1 MNSTFVG
8 REKEIREFKKKLE
21 SFIYQHSN
29 ITNHSIVL
37 IHGFGGIGK
46 TTLLKKLKDIV
57 ENSQGQPFKDYFDIL
72 ELDWGNQEKQ
82 DLINP
87 VMVLKIIYEALIKNE
102 ERKQYFHGYTEV
114 IKIWESRQKKYNNA
128 EEKQEQTGKFVEPEL
143 TDEEKNHYGDL
154 EDELVEYLADGIN
167 DLSQKKPLLIF
178 LDTYEVLNDI
188 DVNQAI
194 QKVIKKSGNKVIWII
209 AGRNDL
215 TQSISRN
222 LVAQEALTSILERKN
237 EDPDIVA
244 LAIRDLGKLN
254 ALENSQLIHFL
265 DFNKSRDRY
274 VREAAANAIKHRVI
288 EIYKSRNISNL
299 KRLIIEVVPSL
310 IKAMRN
316 DFMKDSREAATDAG
330 KMTFQI
336 MKRFDSK
343 LMDTD
348 EDLKKELISIKH
360 QLELALIFS
369 SKEKK
374 KLFVDSLYKNEKL
387 SQKDPLTLIKDLLA
401 ESDLYEKV
409 GFILLLGEL
418 KAEEAIDR
426 LVKLLSNI
434 NEEPDIRAS
443 AAESLGEIGGP
454 VANNKQAIDALIDA
468 LEYDEQQQKN
478 GQYVRSEAARAL
490 GKLVP
495 PKAIKKLYEAIRIDK
510 FSSVRDNGKKALSN
524 YLINSP
530 ISHWNEYQNKAF
542 KYLLKTVTNPE
553 KEKKDLFPNEEDIQQ
568 KLITE
573 SSAQGQGNEFQS
585 QSIDQLIDALK
596 ETKDPDECV
605 AIAKQIS
612 SLKDAKALEPIL
624 DKLEELKEGDWI
636 ARTAVVKV
644 LGQLD
649 ISIEKLEKSKVIK
662 ILVDRWRNDPIS
674 DVRNAVQETIENIY
688 LYTSG
693 NYELAEDALNRY
705 IDQKEKK
712 YRMQELKNRIKQ
724 NKKQNNAKLI

>member
-1 MNSTFVG
+1 MNSIFVG

-21 SFIYQHSN
+21 SFLDRSSN

-57 ENSQGQPFKDYFDIL
+57 ENSQGQPFKDSFDIL

-82 DLINP
+82 DLINR

-102 ERKQYFHGYTEV
+102 ERKQYFQNYTKV
-114 IKIWESRQKKYNNA
+114 IKIWESCQKKYKNA

-143 TDEEKNHYGDL
+143 TDYEKNNYGYL
-154 EDELVEYLADGIN
+154 EDSLVEYLADGIN

-178 LDTYEVLNDI
+178 FDTYEVLNDI
-188 DVNQAI
+188 DVNLAI
-194 QKVIKKSGNKVIWII
+194 QRVIKKSGNKVIWII

-237 EDPDIVA
+237 EDADIVA
-244 LAIRDLGKLN
+244 LAIRNLEKLD

-265 DFNKSRDRY
+265 DFNKSPDRY

-330 KMTFQI
+330 KITFQI
-336 MKRFDSK
+336 MKTFDSE

-348 EDLKKELISIKH
+348 EGLKKELISIKH

-374 KLFVDSLYKNEKL
+374 KSFVNSRKEKIG
-387 SQKDPLTLIKDLLA
+387 KKEPLTLIQDLDKEL
-401 ESDLYEKV
+401 DLYEKV

-418 KAEEAIDR
+418 KAEDAIER

-454 VANNKQAIDALIDA
+454 VVNNKQAIDALIDA
-468 LEYDEQQQKN
+468 LEYDEQQQNN

-530 ISHWNEYQNKAF
+530 RSHWNEYQNKAF

-649 ISIEKLEKSKVIK
+649 ISIEQLEKSKVIK

-712 YRMQELKNRIKQ
+712 YRMQEVKNRIKQ

>member
-1 MNSTFVG
+1 MNSIFVG

-21 SFIYQHSN
+21 SFLDRSSN

-57 ENSQGQPFKDYFDIL
+57 ENSQGQPFKDSFDIL

-82 DLINP
+82 DLINR

-102 ERKQYFHGYTEV
+102 ERKQYFQNYTKV
-114 IKIWESRQKKYNNA
+114 IKIWESCQKKYKNA

-143 TDEEKNHYGDL
+143 TDYEKNNYGYL
-154 EDELVEYLADGIN
+154 EDSLVEYLADGIN

-178 LDTYEVLNDI
+178 FDTYEVLNDI
-188 DVNQAI
+188 DVNLAI
-194 QKVIKKSGNKVIWII
+194 QRVIKKSGNKVIWII

-237 EDPDIVA
+237 EDADIVA
-244 LAIRDLGKLN
+244 LAIRNLEKLD

-265 DFNKSRDRY
+265 DFNKSPDRY

-330 KMTFQI
+330 KITFQI
-336 MKRFDSK
+336 MKTFDSE

-348 EDLKKELISIKH
+348 EGLKKELISIKH

-374 KLFVDSLYKNEKL
+374 KSFVNSRKEKIG
-387 SQKDPLTLIKDLLA
+387 KKEPLTLIQDLDKEL
-401 ESDLYEKV
+401 DLYEKV

-418 KAEEAIDR
+418 KAEDAIER

-454 VANNKQAIDALIDA
+454 VVNNKQAIDALIDA
-468 LEYDEQQQKN
+468 LEYDEQQQNN

-495 PKAIKKLYEAIRIDK
+495 PKAIKKLYEAIRRDK

-553 KEKKDLFPNEEDIQQ
+553 KEKKDLFPNEEDIQK

-649 ISIEKLEKSKVIK
+649 ISIEQLEEAEVIK
-662 ILVDRWRNDPIS
+662 ILVDRWRHDPIS

-712 YRMQELKNRIKQ
+712 YRMQEVKNRIKQ

>member
-8 REKEIREFKKKLE
+8 REKEIREFEKKLK
-21 SFIYQHSN
+21 SFLYRSSN
-29 ITNHSIVL
+29 ITNHSIML
-37 IHGFGGIGK
+37 INGFGGIGK

-57 ENSQGQPFKDYFDIL
+57 ENSQERGFKDYFDIL
-72 ELDWGNQEKQ
+72 ELDWDKQ
-82 DLINP
+82 LKHNLIKP
-87 VMVLKIIYEALIKNE
+87 DMVLTIIYEALTKSE
-102 ERKQYFHGYTEV
+102 ERKDYFNEFTKVLEILKS
-114 IKIWESRQKKYNNA
+114 IKEKYAEA
-128 EEKQEQTGKFVEPEL
+128 EEKQEKIGKFVEPEL
-143 TDEEKNHYGDL
+143 TNYEQENYPELESGLVKHLAEGIKN
-154 EDELVEYLADGIN
+154 
-167 DLSQKKPLLIF
+167 LSQKKPLLIF
-178 LDTYEVLNDI
+178 FDTQEVLNDI
-188 DVNQAI
+188 DVNKAI
-194 QKVIKKSGNKVIWII
+194 REVIKKSGNKVIWII

-222 LVAQEALTSILERKN
+222 LVAQKALTSILERKN

-244 LAIRDLGKLN
+244 LAIRNLGKSN

-265 DFNKSRDRY
+265 DFNKSPDRY
-274 VREAAANAIKHRVI
+274 VRQAAANVIKRRAF
-288 EIYKSRNISNL
+288 EIDKSRNISNL
-299 KRLIIEVVPSL
+299 QKVIREVVPSL

-330 KMTFQI
+330 DRTFKT
-336 MKRFDSK
+336 MDKFDSE
-343 LMDTD
+343 LMDAH
-348 EDLKKELISIKH
+348 EGLKKELISIKN
-360 QLELALIFS
+360 QLQLALIFS
-369 SKEKK
+369 GKYEEKK
-374 KLFVDSLYKNEKL
+374 KSFVDDQKEKFGKKDPQILIQDLYKESNLYNKVCVILCLGKL
-387 SQKDPLTLIKDLLA
+387 KDTNAINPLLD
-401 ESDLYEKV
+401 
-409 GFILLLGEL
+409 
-418 KAEEAIDR
+418 
-426 LVKLLSNI
+426 LLSNI

-468 LEYDEQQQKN
+468 LEYDEKQPKN
-478 GQYVRSEAARAL
+478 DQYVRSEAAIAL

-495 PKAIKKLYEAIRIDK
+495 PKAIENLYEAIRKDK
-510 FSSVRDNGKKALSN
+510 FSSVRDNEKKALSN

-530 ISHWNEYQNKAF
+530 ILHWNECQNQAF
-542 KYLLKTVTNPE
+542 KYLVKTVTNPE

-705 IDQKEKK
+705 IDQKEKEDWI
-712 YRMQELKNRIKQ
+712 QELKNRIKQ

>member
-1 MNSTFVG
+1 MNSIFVG

-21 SFIYQHSN
+21 SFLDRSSN

-57 ENSQGQPFKDYFDIL
+57 ENSQGQPFKDSFDIL

-82 DLINP
+82 DLINR

-102 ERKQYFHGYTEV
+102 ERKQYFQNYTKV
-114 IKIWESRQKKYNNA
+114 IKIWESCQKKYKNA

-143 TDEEKNHYGDL
+143 TDYEKNNYGYL
-154 EDELVEYLADGIN
+154 EDSLVEYLADGIN

-178 LDTYEVLNDI
+178 FDTYEVLNDI
-188 DVNQAI
+188 DVNLAI
-194 QKVIKKSGNKVIWII
+194 QRVIKKSGNKVIWII

-237 EDPDIVA
+237 EDADIVA
-244 LAIRDLGKLN
+244 LAIRNLEKLD

-265 DFNKSRDRY
+265 DFNKSPDRY

-330 KMTFQI
+330 KITFQI
-336 MKRFDSK
+336 MKTFDSE

-348 EDLKKELISIKH
+348 EGLKKELISIKH

-374 KLFVDSLYKNEKL
+374 KSFVNSRKEKIG
-387 SQKDPLTLIKDLLA
+387 KKEPLTLIQDLDKEL
-401 ESDLYEKV
+401 DLYEKV
-409 GFILLLGEL
+409 GFILFLGEL
-418 KAEEAIDR
+418 KAEDAIER
-426 LVKLLSNI
+426 LVNLLSNI

-468 LEYDEQQQKN
+468 LEYDEQQQNN

-530 ISHWNEYQNKAF
+530 RSHWNEYQNKAF

-712 YRMQELKNRIKQ
+712 YRMQEVKNRIKQ

>member
-1 MNSTFVG
+1 MNSIFVG

-21 SFIYQHSN
+21 SFLDRSSN

-57 ENSQGQPFKDYFDIL
+57 ENSQGQPFKDSFDIL

-82 DLINP
+82 DLINR

-102 ERKQYFHGYTEV
+102 ERKQYFQNYTKV
-114 IKIWESRQKKYNNA
+114 IKIWESCQKKYKNA

-143 TDEEKNHYGDL
+143 TDYEKNNYGYL
-154 EDELVEYLADGIN
+154 EDSLVEYLADGIN

-178 LDTYEVLNDI
+178 FDTYEVLNDI
-188 DVNQAI
+188 DVNLAI
-194 QKVIKKSGNKVIWII
+194 QRVIKKSGNKVIWII

-237 EDPDIVA
+237 EDADIVA
-244 LAIRDLGKLN
+244 LAIRNLEKLD

-265 DFNKSRDRY
+265 DFNKSPDRY

-330 KMTFQI
+330 KITFQI
-336 MKRFDSK
+336 MKTFDSE

-348 EDLKKELISIKH
+348 EGLKKELISIKH

-374 KLFVDSLYKNEKL
+374 KSFVNSRKEKIG
-387 SQKDPLTLIKDLLA
+387 KKEPLTLIQDLDKEL
-401 ESDLYEKV
+401 DLYEKV

-418 KAEEAIDR
+418 KAEDAIER

-454 VANNKQAIDALIDA
+454 VVNNKQAIDALIDA
-468 LEYDEQQQKN
+468 LEYDEQQQNN

-530 ISHWNEYQNKAF
+530 RSHWNEYQNKAF

-573 SSAQGQGNEFQS
+573 SSAQGQRNEFQS

-649 ISIEKLEKSKVIK
+649 ISIEQLEKSKVIK

-712 YRMQELKNRIKQ
+712 YRMQEVKNRIKQ

>member
-1 MNSTFVG
+1 MNSIFVG

-21 SFIYQHSN
+21 SFLDRSSN

-57 ENSQGQPFKDYFDIL
+57 ENSQGQPFKDSFDIL

-82 DLINP
+82 DLINR

-102 ERKQYFHGYTEV
+102 ERKQYFQNYTKV
-114 IKIWESRQKKYNNA
+114 IKIWESCQKKYKNA

-143 TDEEKNHYGDL
+143 TDYEKNNYGYL
-154 EDELVEYLADGIN
+154 EDSLVENLADGIN

-178 LDTYEVLNDI
+178 FDTYEVLNDI
-188 DVNQAI
+188 NVNLAI

-237 EDPDIVA
+237 EDADIVA
-244 LAIRDLGKLN
+244 LAIRNLEKLD

-265 DFNKSRDRY
+265 DFNKSPDRY

-330 KMTFQI
+330 KITFQI
-336 MKRFDSK
+336 MKTFDSE

-348 EDLKKELISIKH
+348 EGLKKELISIKH

-374 KLFVDSLYKNEKL
+374 KSFVNSRKEKIG
-387 SQKDPLTLIKDLLA
+387 KKEPLTLIQDLDKEL
-401 ESDLYEKV
+401 DLYEKV

-418 KAEEAIDR
+418 KAEDAIER

-454 VANNKQAIDALIDA
+454 VVNNKQAIDALIDA
-468 LEYDEQQQKN
+468 LEYDEQQQNN

-662 ILVDRWRNDPIS
+662 ILVDRWRHDPIS

-712 YRMQELKNRIKQ
+712 YRMQEVKNRIKQ

>member
-8 REKEIREFKKKLE
+8 REKEIREFEKKLE
-21 SFIYQHSN
+21 SFLDRSSN
-29 ITNHSIVL
+29 ITNHSIML
-37 IHGFGGIGK
+37 INGFGGIGK

-57 ENSQGQPFKDYFDIL
+57 ENSQERGFKDYFDIL
-72 ELDWGNQEKQ
+72 ELDWDKQ
-82 DLINP
+82 LKHNLIKP
-87 VMVLKIIYEALIKNE
+87 DMVLTIIYEALTKSE
-102 ERKQYFHGYTEV
+102 ERKDYFNDFTKVLEILKS
-114 IKIWESRQKKYNNA
+114 IKEKYAEA
-128 EEKQEQTGKFVEPEL
+128 EEKQEKIGKFVEPEL
-143 TDEEKNHYGDL
+143 TNYEQENYPELESGLVKHLAEGIKN
-154 EDELVEYLADGIN
+154 
-167 DLSQKKPLLIF
+167 LSQKKPLLIF
-178 LDTYEVLNDI
+178 FDTQEVLNDI
-188 DVNQAI
+188 DVNKAI
-194 QKVIKKSGNKVIWII
+194 REVIKKSGNKVIWII

-222 LVAQEALTSILERKN
+222 LVAQKALTSILERKD
-237 EDPDIVA
+237 EDPDIIA
-244 LAIRDLGKLN
+244 LAIRNLGKSN

-265 DFNKSRDRY
+265 DFNKSPDRY

-299 KRLIIEVVPSL
+299 KRVIIEVVPSL
-310 IKAMRN
+310 IKAIRN

-348 EDLKKELISIKH
+348 EGLKKELISIKH

-374 KLFVDSLYKNEKL
+374 KSFVN
-387 SQKDPLTLIKDLLA
+387 SQKEKIGKKEPLTLIQDLDKEL
-401 ESDLYEKV
+401 DLYEKV
-409 GFILLLGEL
+409 GIILLLGEL

-426 LVKLLSNI
+426 LLKLLSNI

-468 LEYDEQQQKN
+468 LEYDEQQPKN
-478 GQYVRSEAARAL
+478 DQYVRSEAARAL

-495 PKAIKKLYEAIRIDK
+495 PKAIENLYQAIRRDK
-510 FSSVRDNGKKALSN
+510 FSSVRDNEKKALSNRRDKFSSVRDNEKKALSN

-542 KYLLKTVTNPE
+542 KYLVKTVTNPE
-553 KEKKDLFPNEEDIQQ
+553 KEKKDLFPNREDIQQ

-573 SSAQGQGNEFQS
+573 SSTQGKENEFQN

-636 ARTAVVKV
+636 A
-644 LGQLD
+644 
-649 ISIEKLEKSKVIK
+649 
-662 ILVDRWRNDPIS
+662 
-674 DVRNAVQETIENIY
+674 
-688 LYTSG
+688 
-693 NYELAEDALNRY
+693 
-705 IDQKEKK
+705 
-712 YRMQELKNRIKQ
+712 
-724 NKKQNNAKLI
+724 

>member
-1 MNSTFVG
+1 MNSIFVG

-21 SFIYQHSN
+21 SFLDRSSN

-57 ENSQGQPFKDYFDIL
+57 ENSQGQPFKDSFDIL

-82 DLINP
+82 DLINR

-102 ERKQYFHGYTEV
+102 ERKQYFQNYTKV
-114 IKIWESRQKKYNNA
+114 IKIWESCQKKYKNA

-143 TDEEKNHYGDL
+143 TDYEKNNYGYL
-154 EDELVEYLADGIN
+154 EDSLVEYLADGIN

-178 LDTYEVLNDI
+178 FDTYEVLNDI
-188 DVNQAI
+188 DVNLAI
-194 QKVIKKSGNKVIWII
+194 QRVIKKSGNKVIWII

-237 EDPDIVA
+237 EDADIVA
-244 LAIRDLGKLN
+244 LAIRNLEKLD

-265 DFNKSRDRY
+265 DFNKSPDRY

-330 KMTFQI
+330 KITFQI
-336 MKRFDSK
+336 MKTFDSE

-348 EDLKKELISIKH
+348 EGLKKELISIKH

-374 KLFVDSLYKNEKL
+374 KSFVNSRKEKIG
-387 SQKDPLTLIKDLLA
+387 KKEPLTLIQDLDKEL
-401 ESDLYEKV
+401 DLYEKV

-418 KAEEAIDR
+418 KAEDAIER

-454 VANNKQAIDALIDA
+454 VVNNKQAIDALIDA
-468 LEYDEQQQKN
+468 LEYDEQQQNN

-530 ISHWNEYQNKAF
+530 RSHWNEYQNKAF

-573 SSAQGQGNEFQS
+573 SSAQGQRNEFQS

-649 ISIEKLEKSKVIK
+649 ISIEQLEEAEVIK
-662 ILVDRWRNDPIS
+662 ILVDRWRHDPIS

-712 YRMQELKNRIKQ
+712 YRMQEVKNRIKQ

>member
-8 REKEIREFKKKLE
+8 RKIEITEFQKKLE

-46 TTLLKKLKDIV
+46 STLLKKLKDIV

-72 ELDWGNQEKQ
+72 ELDWENQERQ

-154 EDELVEYLADGIN
+154 EDELVECLADGIN

-178 LDTYEVLNDI
+178 FDTYEVLNDI
-188 DVNQAI
+188 DVNLAI

-288 EIYKSRNISNL
+288 EIYKSWNISKL
-299 KRLIIEVVPSL
+299 QKVIREVVPSL

-330 KMTFQI
+330 KITFQI
-336 MKRFDSK
+336 MKTFDSE
-343 LMDTD
+343 LMYTD
-348 EDLKKELISIKH
+348 EGLKKELISIKH

-374 KLFVDSLYKNEKL
+374 KSFVNSRKEKIG
-387 SQKDPLTLIKDLLA
+387 KKEPLTLIQDLDKEL
-401 ESDLYEKV
+401 DLYEKV
-409 GFILLLGEL
+409 VFILLLGEL
-418 KAEEAIDR
+418 KAEDAIER

-468 LEYDEQQQKN
+468 LEYDEQQPKN
-478 GQYVRSEAARAL
+478 DQYVRSEAAIAL

-495 PKAIKKLYEAIRIDK
+495 PKAIENLYEAIRKDK
-510 FSSVRDNGKKALSN
+510 FSSVRDNEKKALSN

-530 ISHWNEYQNKAF
+530 ILHWNENQNKAF
-542 KYLLKTVTNPE
+542 KYLVKTVTNPE
-553 KEKKDLFPNEEDIQQ
+553 KEKKDLFPNREDIQQ

-573 SSAQGQGNEFQS
+573 SSTQGKENEFQN

-596 ETKDPDECV
+596 ETKDPDKCV

-644 LGQLD
+644 LCQLD

-674 DVRNAVQETIENIY
+674 DVRNAVQETI
-688 LYTSG
+688 
-693 NYELAEDALNRY
+693 
-705 IDQKEKK
+705 
-712 YRMQELKNRIKQ
+712 
-724 NKKQNNAKLI
+724 